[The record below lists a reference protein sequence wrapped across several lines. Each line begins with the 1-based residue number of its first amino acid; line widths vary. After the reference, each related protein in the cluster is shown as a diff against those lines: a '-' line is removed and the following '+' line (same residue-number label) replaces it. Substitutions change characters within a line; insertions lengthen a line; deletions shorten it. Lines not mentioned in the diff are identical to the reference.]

1 MSAHLTSWT
10 LRFSFLREFLE
21 DSNQPSVETE
31 KHRTEPD
38 ADLCR
43 WIRDTSRSSL
53 LHIYFETAQKCMAF
67 QQADHDHGKENDM
80 KVSTTELYKYDMT
93 YKKIQTENQ
102 RNPLIGLQ

>member
-1 MSAHLTSWT
+1 
-10 LRFSFLREFLE
+10 
-21 DSNQPSVETE
+21 
-31 KHRTEPD
+31 
-38 ADLCR
+38 
-43 WIRDTSRSSL
+43 
-53 LHIYFETAQKCMAF
+53 MAF